1 MFTEDELKLINN
13 YEAKFGYNPMMEF
26 AFYLQSIEII
36 NLLIEA
42 NGREIVV
49 DHNNQRLDSA
59 TFSFE

>member
-1 MFTEDELKLINN
+1 MFTEDELKLIND
-13 YEAKFGYNPMMEF
+13 YEAKFGYNTMMEF
-26 AFYLQSIEII
+26 AFYLESIEII

-49 DHNNQRLDSA
+49 NHNNQRLDSA